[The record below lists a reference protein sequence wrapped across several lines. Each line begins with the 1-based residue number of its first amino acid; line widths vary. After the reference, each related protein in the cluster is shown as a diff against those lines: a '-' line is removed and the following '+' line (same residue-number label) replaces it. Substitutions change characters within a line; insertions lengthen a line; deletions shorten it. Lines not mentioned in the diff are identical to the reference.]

1 MWCFWSAIGMKDALI
16 STFSWI
22 VRAFIACCVTIQCRA
37 LVGSEC
43 LVVGGVGFSLP
54 FLVEMRLV
62 GISRGASTLGIGC
75 TLLIVG
81 NFPGVLFWVTL
92 AWILG
97 VDFSARLEVGLR
109 ACIIGG
115 ASVICGTVMI
125 DVLSITICSSTLT
138 LCSSSLTLCCACGV
152 AIDAWGVRMFL
163 IFTCNFLMS
172 ARPLAVVPALVVMLV
187 SSLVSACK
195 CWCCVRFGTWQCWK
209 NISVDPNILYALVS
223 GTKYRLH
230 R

>member
-1 MWCFWSAIGMKDALI
+1 MKDALI

-22 VRAFIACCVTIQCRA
+22 VRAFIACCVTSRCRA

-43 LVVGGVGFSLP
+43 LVVGGVGFLAH

-62 GISRGASTLGIGC
+62 GISLVASVLGIGC
-75 TLLIVG
+75 TLLMAG
-81 NFPGVLFWVTL
+81 SFPGVLFRVTR

-97 VDFSARLEVGLR
+97 VDFSERFEVGLR

-115 ASVICGTVMI
+115 ASVMRGTVTMG
-125 DVLSITICSSTLT
+125 DSSITLCSSALT
-138 LCSSSLTLCCACGV
+138 LCSSALTLCCARGV
-152 AIDAWGVRMFL
+152 ATDAWGVRMCF

-172 ARPLAVVPALVVMLV
+172 ALPLAVVPALVVTSA
-187 SSLVSACK
+187 SSSVSARK
-195 CWCCVRFGTWQCWK
+195 CWCCVRFGTWQCWG
-209 NISVDPNILYALVS
+209 NSSVDPDILYALVS
-223 GTKYRLH
+223 GTKYRSH